1 VVRAE
6 RAIRSAA
13 AADARIVCF
22 PEAYVPGYP
31 WPPQS
36 HKAVS
41 ADFLEAAQER
51 IAQAARE
58 SRIHVVLGTERYVS
72 DKPRLTTLVLRPDGD
87 RAGYQD
93 KVQLDPEEDVDRPRP
108 AGVDVATAQARDR

>member
-1 VVRAE
+1 MVRAE
-6 RAIRSAA
+6 RAIRAAA

-41 ADFLEAAQER
+41 ADFLEAAHER

-58 SRIHVVLGTERYVS
+58 SRIHVALGTERHVS
-72 DKPRLTTLVLRPDGD
+72 DKPRLTTLVLRHDGD